1 MRKINFTL
9 IILLVVV
16 LGNNIVGQT
25 ILKGKVI
32 SLQDGLAL
40 SGANVKLNNTGCATD
55 ENGIFEII
63 AEKGDYQ
70 LEVSFLGYKKY
81 RKNITLN
88 GGIVNIEVKLKKTF
102 FTVETV
108 EISAQGFESEEMRSA
123 ARIQKISQ
131 KEISTIP
138 AQKLEGVLQYAAG
151 VDVDNTLGMF
161 SDKSVVSMRGMGG
174 DNQGRMLVM
183 IDGVPINKSD
193 GGSVNWN
200 AININNISEISIVQ
214 GAASTLYG
222 ANAMGG
228 VIDLRTSIPKEKW
241 KAGANIKYGT
251 YNTLFADAF
260 VGQSFV
266 DSIQKGTFWS
276 ATAHGGRSDG
286 YITERDEYLEYGEDT
301 LLRPSFF
308 NEISAEAKIGHSFSA
323 GEQLVFSVKGYTD
336 KRGKGWQVFD
346 DDGSY
351 SIHHDINSRL
361 KYNGKISKF
370 VYWETVAFGQFEN
383 YIKQNEY
390 INSDGDFS
398 MYEVD
403 SKRIDAGSIT
413 TFHYQKGRNLFK
425 GGFDLRFGSVVASD
439 NYFTS
444 TDSIVNKGKIAIGA
458 VFLQDE
464 LNFFDEKLLVTAGLR
479 YDYAGFFDGNYSIYY
494 PSKKIN
500 YLLHFQDT
508 LMPSSSW
515 NAISPRIS
523 LLFTNKKSMRYY
535 ASYSAGFRPPTL
547 DDMCRSQSSGN
558 QFRVA
563 NPYLVDEYINN
574 FEIGGDVIFA
584 KKIKLSASIYFS
596 IGNDF
601 MYNISTGDSV
611 DIGYKIIPVYQMDNI
626 SQMQAYGGETAI
638 NVELWKGGNFFANY
652 AYTHSSITEFEV
664 VDPEVDFDLD
674 GKFLANVPMH
684 SASAGISW
692 ENRIVNANLLWKY
705 KGQRYINDRN
715 TTDIKYFNSATY
727 PSYQTLNL
735 RLWKPILYGLSV
747 ALNLDN
753 ITNTLYLDSKGR
765 KCPGRMIM
773 FEVNWILE

>member
-1 MRKINFTL
+1 MRKPYL
-9 IILLVVV
+9 ILFILLGVSLV
-16 LGNNIVGQT
+16 NNLFAQT
-25 ILKGKVI
+25 TLKGKVI

-40 SGANVKLNNTGCATD
+40 SGANVKLNTTGSATD
-55 ENGIFEII
+55 ENGTFEII
-63 AEKGDYQ
+63 SEQGDYQ

-81 RKNITLN
+81 KANITLDVGTN
-88 GGIVNIEVKLKKTF
+88 TIEIKLKKTF

-108 EISAQGFESEEMRSA
+108 EISAQGFQSEEMRSA
-123 ARIQKISQ
+123 ARIQRISQ
-131 KEISTIP
+131 KEISAIP
-138 AQKLEGVLQYAAG
+138 AQKLEGILQYAPG

-161 SDKSVVSMRGMGG
+161 SDKAVVSMRGMGG
-174 DNQGRMLVM
+174 DNQGRVLVM

-200 AININNISEISIVQ
+200 AINISNIKDIQIIQ

-228 VIDLRTSIPKEKW
+228 AIDIRTSVPTERL
-241 KAGANIKYGT
+241 KAGASIKYGT
-251 YNTLFADAF
+251 YNTLFANAF
-260 VGQSFV
+260 IGQSYV
-266 DSIQKGTFWS
+266 DSIQQGTFWS
-276 ATAHGGRSDG
+276 VSMHGGRSDG
-286 YITERDEYLEYGEDT
+286 YITESDQYLEYGEDT

-308 NEISAEAKIGHSFSA
+308 NELSVEAKIGHSFSA
-323 GEQLVFSVKGYTD
+323 AEKLVFSFKGYTD

-361 KYNGKISKF
+361 RYNGKISKF

-403 SKRIDAGSIT
+403 SKRVDAGSIT
-413 TFHYQKGRNLFK
+413 TFHYQKGKNLFK
-425 GGFDLRFGSVVASD
+425 GGFDLRYGSVVASD

-464 LNFFDEKLLVTAGLR
+464 LNFFDDKLLVTIGLR
-479 YDYAGFFDGNYSIYY
+479 YDYASFFDGNYSIYY

-508 LMPSSSW
+508 LMPSSNW
-515 NAISPRIS
+515 HAISPRIS
-523 LLFTNKKSMRYY
+523 FLFTNKKNMRFY

-563 NPYLVDEYINN
+563 NHYLVDEYINN

-584 KKIKLSASIYFS
+584 KKIKLSVSTYFS

-638 NVELWKGGNFFANY
+638 NIELWKGGSFFANY
-652 AYTHSSITEFEV
+652 AYTHSTITDFEV
-664 VDPEVDFDLD
+664 VDSEVDFDLS
-674 GKFLANVPMH
+674 GKYLANVPLH
-684 SASAGISW
+684 CASAGISW
-692 ENRIVNANLLWKY
+692 ENRIVSANLLWKY

-715 TTDIKYFNSATY
+715 TRDIKYFNSATY

-735 RLWKPILYGLSV
+735 RIWKHLPYGLIV

-773 FEVNWILE
+773 VELSWEL